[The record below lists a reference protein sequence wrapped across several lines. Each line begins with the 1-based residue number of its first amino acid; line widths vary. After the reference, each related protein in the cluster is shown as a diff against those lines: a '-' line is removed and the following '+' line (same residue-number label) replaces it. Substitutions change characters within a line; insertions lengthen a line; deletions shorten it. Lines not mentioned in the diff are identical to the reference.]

1 MSAADYGVRMIKVD
15 QLKHSSKSAI
25 KSFVTSVDPNIKGS
39 VRNVMKNSDHWTPI
53 LKRTIADNI
62 LNTRQAVVSSTAF
75 GLIFGILN
83 YGTQKAI
90 GR

>member
-1 MSAADYGVRMIKVD
+1 M
-15 QLKHSSKSAI
+15 
-25 KSFVTSVDPNIKGS
+25 
-39 VRNVMKNSDHWTPI
+39 RNVMKNADSWTPQ

-62 LNTRQAVVSSTAF
+62 LNTRQAIVSSTAF